1 MYDGRMKNKTPSTDV
16 NVTAFEILQA
26 VTGEPAEEPAKKKK
40 PAEPEKNPAAVALG
54 RLGGLKGGKARA
66 EKLSTKKR
74 SEIAKKAARARW
86 GK

>member
-1 MYDGRMKNKTPSTDV
+1 MAKKKKSTDL

-26 VTGEPAEEPAKKKK
+26 VTGEPVEEPAKKKLQ
-40 PAEPEKNPAAVALG
+40 PEKNPGAVALG

-66 EKLSTKKR
+66 KKLSARTR
-74 SEIAKKAARARW
+74 AEIATKAAKVRW